1 MFKNVDIISAKM
13 LTLFMPS
20 KSDSIYAKLRDA
32 ILSASILPGTRFAE
46 VELSRQFDA
55 GRFAAREA
63 LRRLHGEGLVSK
75 EGTRYLVPL
84 ITSDEVHHVRN
95 LRSILEAGA
104 MKFLPTA
111 LSKSMLTEV
120 RKAANDYA
128 ALVKK
133 KYFAGAR
140 EADLR
145 FHRAIVMAVGN
156 PRLLKAYDDAN
167 LPLLHITVG
176 ENPVALDDFEIA
188 AKEHLAICQ
197 ALEKK
202 DVALAAKL
210 LEEHLRR
217 GEEEVL
223 GKGVKKE
230 RSRKR

>member
-1 MFKNVDIISAKM
+1 M
-13 LTLFMPS
+13 LTFHNKKCRHYAVPS
-20 KSDSIYAKLRDA
+20 KSDVIYAKLRDA
-32 ILSASILPGTRFAE
+32 ILSASLLPGTRFAE
-46 VELSRQFDA
+46 VELSRQFET

-75 EGTRYLVPL
+75 EGTRYQVPL
-84 ITSDEVHHVRN
+84 ITPEEVHHVRN

-104 MKFLPTA
+104 MRFLPSILAKSA
-111 LSKSMLTEV
+111 LSEV
-120 RKAANDYA
+120 RKAAADYA

-133 KYFAGAR
+133 SYFAGAR

-156 PRLLKAYDDAN
+156 PRLLKAYDEAN

-176 ENPVALDDFEIA
+176 ENPVALDDFEVA
-188 AKEHLAICQ
+188 AKEHLAIYQ
-197 ALEKK
+197 ALEKR
-202 DVALAAKL
+202 DTNLAARL

-223 GKGVKKE
+223 GNGVKKE
-230 RSRKR
+230 RARKR

>member
-1 MFKNVDIISAKM
+1 
-13 LTLFMPS
+13 MPS
-20 KSDSIYAKLRDA
+20 KSDLIYTKLRDA

-46 VELSRQFDA
+46 VELSTQFEA
-55 GRFAAREA
+55 GRFAVREA

-75 EGTRYLVPL
+75 KGTRYLVPL
-84 ITSDEVHHVRN
+84 ITSEEVHHVRN

-104 MKFLPTA
+104 MKFLPVT
-111 LSKSMLTEV
+111 LSKSALIEV

-128 ALVKK
+128 ALVNK

-188 AKEHLAICQ
+188 AKEHLAIYL
-197 ALEKK
+197 ALEKR
-202 DVALAAKL
+202 DIALATKL

-223 GKGVKKE
+223 GKGAGKE
-230 RSRKR
+230 RIRKR